1 MKIQKDHV
9 ASLTYTLKI
18 DDELIEQTDAAN
30 PLTFLVGTGAMIPG
44 FERQLLGKEA
54 GEHYDFTVTPEEGYG
69 ALDPDAV
76 VDLSKEVFV
85 VNGELQE
92 EMLVEGNSI
101 PMQDQ
106 DGQQLTGVVREVG
119 SDTVKIDFNHQLAG
133 KTLHFTG
140 EIVEVRPATSDELA
154 HGHVHGPGGHHH

>member
-18 DDELIEQTDAAN
+18 DEELIEKTDSSN

-44 FERQLLGKEA
+44 FERQLLGKET
-54 GEHYDFTVTPEEGYG
+54 GDQYEFTVAPEEGYG
-69 ALDPDAV
+69 PIDPNAI

-85 VNGELQE
+85 VNGELQAD
-92 EMLVEGNSI
+92 MLVEGNTI

-106 DGQQLTGVVREVG
+106 DGEQLTGIVREVG
-119 SDTVKIDFNHQLAG
+119 DDTVKIDFNHQLAG

-140 EIVEVRPATSDELA
+140 EIVDVRPATSDELA
-154 HGHVHGPGGHHH
+154 HGHVHGPGGHDH

>member
-1 MKIQKDHV
+1 MKIQKDYV

-18 DDELIEQTDAAN
+18 DDELIEKTDSAN
-30 PLTFLVGTGAMIPG
+30 PLTFLVGVGAMIPG
-44 FERQLLGKEA
+44 FERQLLGKEE
-54 GEHYDFTVTPEEGYG
+54 GDHYDFMVTPEEGYG
-69 ALDPDAV
+69 SVDPDAV

-85 VNGELQE
+85 VNGQLQE
-92 EMLVEGNSI
+92 DMLVEGNSI

-106 DGQQLTGVVREVG
+106 DGQQLTGIVREVG

-140 EIVEVRPATSDELA
+140 EIINVRPATSDELA